1 MFLIFL
7 FLSSCLKPSH
17 FNHLKTSNQLYLRF
31 LNVVVAVVVVVG
43 VAVVVTAAV
52 VVAVFVDNILLFF
65 LFPGSLQTFT
75 SRCNRLRTSLQHCEC
90 SQRVCKL
97 HRENKMFGYQPTSY
111 W

>member
-65 LFPGSLQTFT
+65 LFPGSL
-75 SRCNRLRTSLQHCEC
+75 
-90 SQRVCKL
+90 
-97 HRENKMFGYQPTSY
+97 
-111 W
+111 

>member
-17 FNHLKTSNQLYLRF
+17 FNDLKTSNQLYLRF

-65 LFPGSLQTFT
+65 FI
-75 SRCNRLRTSLQHCEC
+75 SRQFVNIYKQM
-90 SQRVCKL
+90 QQV
-97 HRENKMFGYQPTSY
+97 MD
-111 W
+111 